1 MEQQLGVNDQDVA
14 TPDESQNI
22 RSESET
28 QADNWRET
36 RQLLKEQKA
45 AIERLAAE
53 KAEMQAM
60 LQQAFTKPQQEEE
73 DEELDVYAQDFGR
86 KLEKK
91 LERAVEKT
99 YEKIETKRRND
110 PSYLEEQA
118 RKKYSDFDAVMTP
131 ENIDTIIKSNPIM
144 HKAIMASG
152 APLDAAY
159 ELIRSSAAYQTKA
172 GKATGTAARYAADER
187 QKLAEN
193 ATKPK
198 SSNALPRSQTISAVS
213 GFGRLTKEQAAE
225 IHAETMRIKRGR

>member
-1 MEQQLGVNDQDVA
+1 MEQQLGVNEQEVA
-14 TPDESQNI
+14 EPAENQNI
-22 RSESET
+22 RSET
-28 QADNWRET
+28 DIQAENWRET

-73 DEELDVYAQDFGR
+73 DEELDVYSQDFGR
-86 KLEKK
+86 KLERK

-99 YEKIETKRRND
+99 YEKIENKRRSD

-144 HKAIMASG
+144 HKAVMASG

-159 ELIRSSAAYQTKA
+159 ELIRSSAAYQAKA
-172 GKATGTAARYAADER
+172 SKTNGTAARHAAEER
-187 QKLAEN
+187 QKMADN
-193 ATKPK
+193 AAKPK
-198 SSNALPRSQTISAVS
+198 SSNALPRSQAISAVH
-213 GFGRLTKEQAAE
+213 GFGRLTAEQARE
-225 IHAETMRIKRGR
+225 IHADTMRIKRGR